1 MKLLWTENAKKD
13 ILSIRYY
20 IARTNP
26 ANAGRW
32 IKRLRSRAKNI
43 VHAPYSFRKV
53 PEYNQ
58 DDIREALEGNY
69 RIVFQITSESI
80 IILTIF
86 EGHRLFSLKSMKR
99 NQ

>member
-13 ILSIRYY
+13 LLSIRYY
-20 IARTNP
+20 IARNNP
-26 ANAGRW
+26 ANAGQW
-32 IKRLRSRAKNI
+32 IKRLRTRAKNI
-43 VHAPYSFRKV
+43 VHPPCSFRNV

-58 DDIREALEGNY
+58 DDIREVLEGNY
-69 RIVFQITSESI
+69 RIVFQIIAESI